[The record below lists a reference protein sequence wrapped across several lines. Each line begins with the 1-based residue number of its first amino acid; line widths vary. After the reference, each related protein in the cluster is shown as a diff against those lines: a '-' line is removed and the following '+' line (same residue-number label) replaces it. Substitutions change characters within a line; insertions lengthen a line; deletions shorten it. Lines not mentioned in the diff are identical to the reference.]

1 MDYTFLVEFGIILI
15 IATGLGIVA
24 KLLKQPLI
32 LAYLVAGILIGPLVL
47 GLVQDQDLI
56 KNFSTF
62 GIVLL
67 LFLVGLELNPRR
79 LLEIGKPA
87 AIIGVSQVLLSGTIY
102 YLIGKYS
109 DLAPQSIMYIAIALT
124 FSSTAII
131 ITLLSNKK
139 DLDHYY
145 GRILVGILLVQ
156 DFIALILLTFLAGM
170 GREVIET
177 APILQICVKI
187 VILFALTWLCGK
199 YILPPVFKAISRSY
213 EILFLAGIAWCFLLA
228 IVAHSLGFSMEV
240 GAFLAGISLAPLPYN
255 QQLISKA
262 KPLRDFFLM
271 IFFINLGTNLA
282 FDQIGSIIGVSSLF
296 ILAVLIINPII
307 VIIIMALLGYRKR
320 TSFLVGSSLTQI
332 SEFAYLIVALGI
344 KDDFLP
350 ASSVTMISIIFIAT
364 VFFSSYLITFN
375 RQIYRFVHPLLR
387 GLERKKTIEELEN
400 LPDGLNNH
408 IILIGCHRMGSH
420 ILSSLLEIKEKV
432 VVVDFN
438 SHKINELIEQSVPCI
453 YGDGIDHD
461 LVGRLFVNKARMVIS
476 TVDNFEESTMLIN
489 LYRSHN
495 KNLKVVVTAYDEE
508 DAAQLYKLGADF
520 VVIPSAISGEFA
532 GYLLKKFNDGKVELK
547 DIAKKE
553 IANIATSKTG
563 ALETNYLKSQI

>member
-1 MDYTFLVEFGIILI
+1 MDYTFLVEFGVILI
-15 IATGLGIVA
+15 VATALGVVA

-47 GLVQDQDLI
+47 GLVKNQDII

-62 GIVLL
+62 GIILL

-87 AIIGVSQVLLSGTIY
+87 AIIGILQALVSGTIY
-102 YLIGKYS
+102 YFIGR
-109 DLAPQSIMYIAIALT
+109 LTNLPTQSILYFSVALT

-131 ITLLSNKK
+131 ITLLSSKK
-139 DLDHYY
+139 DLDHFY
-145 GRILVGILLVQ
+145 GRIVVGILLVQ
-156 DFIALILLTFLAGM
+156 DFLALIFLTFLAGM
-170 GREVIET
+170 GREVLET
-177 APILQICVKI
+177 APILQICTKI
-187 VILFALTWLCGK
+187 LVLFALTWLCGK
-199 YILPPVFKAISRSY
+199 YILPPIFKAVSRSY

-282 FDQIGSIIGVSSLF
+282 FDQIGSIFGTSIIF
-296 ILAVLIINPII
+296 ALAVLIINPII
-307 VIIIMALLGYRKR
+307 VISIMALLGYRKR

-332 SEFAYLIVALGI
+332 SEFAYLIIAIGI
-344 KDDFLP
+344 QEDLIP
-350 ASSVTMISIIFIAT
+350 SSSVTMISIIFIAT
-364 VFFSSYLITFN
+364 VFFSSYFITYN
-375 RQIYRFVHPLLR
+375 RVIYRFMHPLLK
-387 GLERKKTIEELEN
+387 GFERKKTIEELEN
-400 LPDGLNNH
+400 LPDELTNH
-408 IILIGCHRMGSH
+408 VILIGCHRMGSH
-420 ILSSLLEIKEKV
+420 ILASLLETKEKA

-438 SHKINELIEQSVPCI
+438 SHKINELIQDNIPCI

-461 LVGRLFVNKARMVIS
+461 LVGRLSVGKAKMVIS

-489 LYRSHN
+489 LYKSHN
-495 KNLKVVVTAYDEE
+495 KKLKIVLTAYDEE
-508 DAAQLYKLGADF
+508 DAEQLYKLGADF
-520 VVIPSAISGEFA
+520 VIIPSTISGEFA
-532 GYLLKKFNDGKVELK
+532 GFLLKKLDGGKIELK
-547 DIAKKE
+547 DLTKKE
-553 IANIATSKTG
+553 LENIESNKTG
-563 ALETNYLKSQI
+563 TLEANYLKSQI